1 MACFIRADE
10 VRSTA
15 NTGRWRYDRQPATN
29 LLGDKLKSL
38 IDRLS
43 CNFVKQR
50 EFSLLTSETDGLKFD
65 RLSLVL
71 LVFG

>member
-1 MACFIRADE
+1 ML
-10 VRSTA
+10 S
-15 NTGRWRYDRQPATN
+15 YDRQPGTQ

-50 EFSLLTSETDGLKFD
+50 EFSLSTSETDGLKFD
-65 RLSLVL
+65 RLSLIL
-71 LVFG
+71 LVFGDFLSFI